1 MPSFPLWENFTSGF
15 LDYAMSA
22 YVSLE
27 PWVYPFIFVGVIGF
41 IYASMQSVTVV
52 VVGILFTLGIFAVT
66 TNVFADV
73 PDVTLFL
80 YIVSI
85 IGISLLITALFIKR
99 RN

>member
-1 MPSFPLWENFTSGF
+1 MGSLWTNFSSGI

-22 YVSLE
+22 YSSLE
-27 PWVYPFIFVGVIGF
+27 PWVYPFIFVGILGF
-41 IYASMQSVTVV
+41 IYATMQSVTVV
-52 VVGILFTLGIFAVT
+52 VVGILFTLGIYAVT

-85 IGISLLITALFIKR
+85 IGIALLITALFIKR

>member
-1 MPSFPLWENFTSGF
+1 MATFPMWENFTNGF

-22 YVSLE
+22 YSSLD

-41 IYASMQSVTVV
+41 IYASMNSAIVAI
-52 VVGILFTLGIFAVT
+52 VGIIFTLGIFAVT
-66 TNVFADV
+66 TNVFAAV
-73 PDVTLFL
+73 PDLTLFL

-85 IGISLLITALFIKR
+85 IGIAILITTLFIKR